1 MFCSLTQFET
11 NVVVENSFSLQCK
24 EFSANS
30 KGILADDVTFLCGL
44 RACANTNAF
53 YDELVIHAQIIEEDF
68 DEHTLVCHIFYIG
81 MQDVA
86 IH

>member
-30 KGILADDVTFLCGL
+30 KALVGVDCSMEEFQDESSSKGVLLDV
-44 RACANTNAF
+44 
-53 YDELVIHAQIIEEDF
+53 H
-68 DEHTLVCHIFYIG
+68 YI
-81 MQDVA
+81 
-86 IH
+86 